1 METLRFQ
8 EVEEI
13 FQAHTAWKWQN
24 KDSKLVLQATPCCH
38 KPHELRLGFAL
49 WAYSIL
55 NASLCS
61 LAFPA
66 SAGLQNERM
75 VIPNLV
81 LNGTQRKIPDGRF
94 ESALINS
101 YIQWHPIPPHK
112 SSCVFWF
119 KFSNSL
125 IGFLHLHL
133 RWWGWGR
140 FHLIESAQLEVSVW
154 VRKLTATYNTLG
166 YLCNAF

>member
-1 METLRFQ
+1 MFTEALLCVGCSAECFPCIFSQLTHREHLWGTNIPVFQMEKLRFQ

-38 KPHELRLGFAL
+38 KPHELCLGFAF
-49 WAYSIL
+49 WAYYIL

-66 SAGLQNERM
+66 SAGLQNEKM

-94 ESALINS
+94 ESTLINS

-133 RWWGWGR
+133 R
-140 FHLIESAQLEVSVW
+140 
-154 VRKLTATYNTLG
+154 
-166 YLCNAF
+166 